1 MFYEPDKILRGTKG
15 ALSERPLPQ
24 LFHAIYAT
32 RRTCALEL
40 KRQAFEKVV
49 LFEDGSPVGCNSN
62 LVHETLGRYLVDK
75 HVMDEQAH
83 LKLLA
88 EAASRELKLE
98 KVLLEHQII
107 DEATLHKYAQANLV
121 QRILD
126 AFRWS
131 DARYRILG
139 DVDIAPDAPRMNAPQ
154 LLYTALCTALPVEQ
168 VWAQFPLEGGSRY
181 AAVHRPPLKFDDL
194 KLASRDQALIAAL
207 QRRPSID
214 ELASLP
220 ELDTDE
226 IARRLYAF
234 SLLGLVDL
242 AERVPET
249 PPPEPKRLEDE
260 APGSSAPIA
269 PAELP
274 ELQPPPRRSHTGLV
288 VGGIAAAAVAGAV
301 AAMLLRSEPPAPQPT
316 PPPPPPAPVVKVRE
330 KPEGIKP
337 PEPLPQLVA
346 APEGAVP
353 QPNRP
358 RGLALSASGITL
370 APPKAPSKP
379 LAAQFAL
386 AARHL
391 VAGKAAVALPAYE
404 ALAAKTHGHAEAHFG
419 AAAALY
425 MLGRDADALGRAS
438 AALEKDPAHA
448 QSLLLTGFL
457 ALQGAKAD
465 LARERFEAYLK
476 AEPAGRWSADVRL
489 IVGQLSGAA
498 GQP

>member
-15 ALSERPLPQ
+15 TLSERPLPQ

-49 LFEDGSPVGCNSN
+49 LFEDGSPVGCSSN

-75 HVMDEQAH
+75 HVMDEEAH

-98 KVLLEHQII
+98 KVLLEHQVI
-107 DEATLHKYAQANLV
+107 DEATLHKYAQANLA

-154 LLYTALCTALPVEQ
+154 LLFTALCTALPVEQ
-168 VWAQFPLEGGSRY
+168 VWAQFPLEGSSRF
-181 AAVHRPPLKFDDL
+181 AVVHRPPLKFDDL
-194 KLASRDQALIAAL
+194 KLASRDQRLIATL

-214 ELASLP
+214 ELADMP

-249 PPPEPKRLEDE
+249 PPPDPERVDE
-260 APGSSAPIA
+260 APPASSAAAAAPI
-269 PAELP
+269 ELP
-274 ELQPPPRRSHTGLV
+274 APRRSHTGLV

-316 PPPPPPAPVVKVRE
+316 LPAPPPAPVVKVRE

-337 PEPLPQLVA
+337 PEPLPELVA

-370 APPKAPSKP
+370 APPKAPSRP

-404 ALAAKTHGHAEAHFG
+404 ALAAKTHGNAEAHFG

-425 MLGRDADALGRAS
+425 MLGRDADALGRAD

-476 AEPAGRWSADVRL
+476 AEPAGRWAADVRL
-489 IVGQLSGAA
+489 IVGQLPGTA

>member
-15 ALSERPLPQ
+15 TLAERPLPQ

-32 RRTCALEL
+32 RRTCGLEL

-49 LFEDGSPVGCNSN
+49 IFENGSPVGCTSN

-75 HVMDEQAH
+75 RVMDEEAH

-98 KVLLEHQII
+98 KVLLEHQVI
-107 DEATLHKYAQANLV
+107 DEATLHRHAQANLA

-154 LLYTALCTALPVEQ
+154 LLFTALCTALPVEQ
-168 VWAQFPLEGGSRY
+168 VWAQFPLEGSTRF
-181 AAVHRPPLKFDDL
+181 AIVHRPPLKFDDL
-194 KLASRDQALIAAL
+194 KLAPRDRKLIEAL

-220 ELDTDE
+220 DLDTDDV
-226 IARRLYAF
+226 ARRLYAF

-260 APGSSAPIA
+260 ALASSAPVA
-269 PAELP
+269 PAEP
-274 ELQPPPRRSHTGLV
+274 PPPRRGRTGLV
-288 VGGIAAAAVAGAV
+288 VGGIVAAAAAGALV
-301 AAMLLRSEPPAPQPT
+301 AMLLPRQEPPAQL
-316 PPPPPPAPVVKVRE
+316 PPPAPPPPAPVVKVSE

-337 PEPLPQLVA
+337 PDPLPALVA
-346 APEGAVP
+346 APEGALH

-358 RGLALSASGITL
+358 RGLTLSASGITL
-370 APPKAPSKP
+370 APPRAPSKP
-379 LAAQFAL
+379 LAAKFAL
-386 AARHL
+386 AARQL
-391 VAGKAAVALPAYE
+391 VAGKATVALPAYE
-404 ALAAKTHGHAEAHFG
+404 ALAAKTRGSAEAQFG

-425 MLGRDADALGRAS
+425 MLGRDAEALARAN
-438 AALEKDPAHA
+438 AALEKNPAHA

-457 ALQGAKAD
+457 ALQSANAD

-476 AEPAGRWSADVRL
+476 AEPAGRWAADVRL
-489 IVGQLSGAA
+489 IVEQISEPAA
-498 GQP
+498 QQ